1 MNMSRRKM
9 RETIFRLLFP
19 IEFNTR
25 EELTEQTEYFFSK
38 NDEIGSKDRRYIEDK
53 LDAILD
59 RQTEIDEK
67 ISSICEGWRIE
78 RIGKAELSIM
88 RLAVYE
94 ILEDAD
100 IPVKVAI
107 NEAVELSKIYCDAE
121 APRFVNGVLA
131 KLA

>member
-25 EELTEQTEYFFSK
+25 EELKEQTEYFFSK
-38 NDEIGSKDRRYIEDK
+38 NDEIASKDRRYIEDK

>member
-38 NDEIGSKDRRYIEDK
+38 NEEIASKDRRYIEDK
-53 LDAILD
+53 LNAILD
-59 RQTEIDEK
+59 RQTEIDAK

>member
-25 EELTEQTEYFFSK
+25 EELTEQTEYYFSK
-38 NDEIGSKDRRYIEDK
+38 NEEIAGKDRQYIEDK
-53 LDAILD
+53 LNAILD
-59 RQTEIDEK
+59 RQTEIDAK